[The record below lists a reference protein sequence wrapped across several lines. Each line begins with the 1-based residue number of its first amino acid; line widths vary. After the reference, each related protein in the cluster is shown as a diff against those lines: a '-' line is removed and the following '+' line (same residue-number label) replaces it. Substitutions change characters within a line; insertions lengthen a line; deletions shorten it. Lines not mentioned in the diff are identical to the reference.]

1 MIRSM
6 LYATDLGLYAPFVMQ
21 HAVTLARSFN
31 AQLYVIHAVEPMG
44 LIAESVLQSYLD
56 ESTLDRLHS
65 QGLSTVMAGIEE
77 RVLQSLR
84 SDLGD
89 DEPDLAL
96 IRAVRV
102 RQGDPAEVILDQAQR
117 LAADLLVLGS
127 HSHAA
132 TVDVPLGRTATRV
145 LQLSPVP
152 IYLVPLTEHRSRV
165 KS

>member
-6 LYATDLGLYAPFVMQ
+6 LYATDLGVYAPFVMQ
-21 HAVTLARSFN
+21 HAVALARSFN

-56 ESTLDRLHS
+56 ESTLDRLHNH
-65 QGLSTVMAGIEE
+65 GLSAVMAGIETK
-77 RVLQSLR
+77 VLQSLR

-102 RQGDPAEVILDQAQR
+102 LQGDPAEVILDQAQR
-117 LAADLLVLGS
+117 LKVDLLVLGS
-127 HSHAA
+127 HGRSALSQALLGSLAQHYLHKAPC
-132 TVDVPLGRTATRV
+132 DVFVVR
-145 LQLSPVP
+145 
-152 IYLVPLTEHRSRV
+152 
-165 KS
+165 